1 MVKGGG
7 GNGCASC
14 ILCILAVD
22 IRAFESV
29 SIERARRS
37 FVLLYFFFFHFVRL
51 RFTRWSPW
59 HCFVSTKA
67 IIIIIL
73 TENRRQRTTT
83 LTAAMR
89 VNECCYYCYSL
100 FFQKES
106 AVLCRRVHNDRSER
120 KKKKFFVFFFEIFT
134 AAFIERDFGPPNMHW
149 YVERTVA
156 EQFIIVVDTRYV
168 STSVHTTVG

>member
-1 MVKGGG
+1 MVVLRVFCVFLRLIYERLRVFPL
-7 GNGCASC
+7 NAH
-14 ILCILAVD
+14 AVHL
-22 IRAFESV
+22 FY
-29 SIERARRS
+29 SI
-37 FVLLYFFFFHFVRL
+37 FFFFHFVRL